1 MNTVKEYEARLLNPD
16 DVAGAYKFC
25 SNLARRHYENFPVA
39 SLLMPKTLR
48 RHVAA
53 LYAFARIA
61 DDFSDEPE
69 YEGVRRE
76 RLLDWR
82 RQLDEIG
89 SKPPSHPVFLALGAI
104 FHMSPADVLT
114 MDAHNVKSDS
124 PLVGLLA
131 HLVVSILWGIG
142 YAYAAATRPNIAGQP
157 WISGIVFGV
166 IVWVLMQFIL
176 MLGAVWPGLT
186 LQTTAIGLIAHMLFF
201 GIPVALTARALQKA

>member
-1 MNTVKEYEARLLNPD
+1 MASNATSLNWGKI
-16 DVAGAYKFC
+16 VTQGAIAG
-25 SNLARRHYENFPVA
+25 V
-39 SLLMPKTLR
+39 
-48 RHVAA
+48 VGGIVIA
-53 LYAFARIA
+53 LF
-61 DDFSDEPE
+61 
-69 YEGVRRE
+69 
-76 RLLDWR
+76 L
-82 RQLDEIG
+82 
-89 SKPPSHPVFLALGAI
+89 FLALGAI